1 MDGDNDHIMVSMYL
15 VSLNHILKNV
25 QDGTYVILP
34 QIKVK
39 GKKALAIAYTKIY
52 ISLCVVWRGRYFLV
66 HFRSTFFFSA
76 YR

>member
-15 VSLNHILKNV
+15 VSLNRILKNV

-39 GKKALAIAYTKIY
+39 GKKVSQIGAPVERNK
-52 ISLCVVWRGRYFLV
+52 
-66 HFRSTFFFSA
+66 HFIKFPIFFSTVMLSSLPS
-76 YR
+76 